1 VIRQI
6 YPLSALLFLLSVYDM
21 ALRMQSNKDMKG
33 INIKLHDK
41 NHSIKVLQFAN
52 DTTLF
57 ISLKEEISF
66 ALNEI
71 EILGWLSGLMLN
83 RNKTQE
89 MSIRIFFF

>member
-1 VIRQI
+1 
-6 YPLSALLFLLSVYDM
+6 M

-33 INIKLHDK
+33 ITIQIYEKH
-41 NHSIKVLQFAN
+41 HSIKNLQFAN

-57 ISLKEEISF
+57 ISLKEKISF
-66 ALNEI
+66 ALNAI

-89 MSIRIFFF
+89 MWTRILKKKL